1 MISRNLFIYI
11 FLFIKICIIYAQ
23 NTQNITINAILFSYY
38 DDPNSYYKLFTREF
52 NEYSKKNDLGIT
64 VELEILTPETSSSV
78 VENYGTTIDSL
89 LVKKKQKYEIYFYYS
104 AYSKKYG
111 DYLIDLREYLPEE
124 YIKPY
129 DADLLKSTSYS
140 KDGRLVGLPVDVNLS
155 TLFSNRELLEKYNK
169 DVPKTWDE
177 LMSTGRYI
185 VEEEKKLNNTV
196 IIYNGLINS
205 KIILFYFILFYFFIF
220 SYKFILLRCNFI
232 FYFLLNMN

>member
-1 MISRNLFIYI
+1 
-11 FLFIKICIIYAQ
+11 
-23 NTQNITINAILFSYY
+23 
-38 DDPNSYYKLFTREF
+38 
-52 NEYSKKNDLGIT
+52 
-64 VELEILTPETSSSV
+64 
-78 VENYGTTIDSL
+78 
-89 LVKKKQKYEIYFYYS
+89 
-104 AYSKKYG
+104 
-111 DYLIDLREYLPEE
+111 
-124 YIKPY
+124 
-129 DADLLKSTSYS
+129 
-140 KDGRLVGLPVDVNLS
+140 LVGLPVDVNLS